1 MRGSLSRKRRL
12 PPRSKAHG
20 IRVRGMG
27 GGGGLSKPPPRT
39 GTLARPAAA
48 AAAAAAA
55 TAVAG
60 SGRPSA
66 HMRVEPDVSSDTTRL
81 PAARARRWKRQR
93 IVPRGMARPPAGNCP
108 PQLQRQRRQPRQ
120 PLRLARSIAAA
131 ADSPRRLRLSRA
143 R

>member
-93 IVPRGMARPPAGNCP
+93 NVPKGMARPPAGNCP
-108 PQLQRQRRQPRQ
+108 PQLQRRRPRR

-131 ADSPRRLRLSRA
+131 ADSPPRRLRLSRA